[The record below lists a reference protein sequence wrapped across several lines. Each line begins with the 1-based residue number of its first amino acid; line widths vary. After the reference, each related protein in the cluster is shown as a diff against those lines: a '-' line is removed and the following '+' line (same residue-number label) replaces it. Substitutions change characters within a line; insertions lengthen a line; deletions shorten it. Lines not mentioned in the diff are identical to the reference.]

1 MGKSSKRRTQV
12 APEGSDVEMA
22 MTREKK
28 RLVMHKIR
36 MMHPSI
42 DIKRSDIIPLI
53 HKAWTVSF
61 ARKEQNLH
69 AIIARG
75 WYHLDMRLLKD
86 TDILNTRVAHVNT
99 PERST
104 AALDDS
110 GTPPTP
116 RTAGT
121 PELVDCNATADNI
134 GPLALLNMNVGNSEI
149 MIDLVQY
156 MRKNAGAQAALQER
170 KGKVALRGNA
180 HEGRMQKYEK
190 LELDRQK
197 PNSKPI
203 TVNQLAIWFSVRKT
217 KADKIPKRKDLQ
229 IALMEEWAGRPI
241 LTLKQYLLD
250 QGKDEM
256 YVNMVFAE
264 RASIAAEAEAVVEEG
279 SDGDGLLADRRLD
292 MTAVAN
298 GSENSMM
305 VEL

>member
-1 MGKSSKRRTQV
+1 
-12 APEGSDVEMA
+12 
-22 MTREKK
+22 
-28 RLVMHKIR
+28 
-36 MMHPSI
+36 
-42 DIKRSDIIPLI
+42 
-53 HKAWTVSF
+53 
-61 ARKEQNLH
+61 
-69 AIIARG
+69 
-75 WYHLDMRLLKD
+75 
-86 TDILNTRVAHVNT
+86 
-99 PERST
+99 
-104 AALDDS
+104 
-110 GTPPTP
+110 
-116 RTAGT
+116 
-121 PELVDCNATADNI
+121 
-134 GPLALLNMNVGNSEI
+134 MNVGNSEI

-156 MRKNAGAQAALQER
+156 MRKTAGAQAALQER
-170 KGKVALRGNA
+170 KRKVALQGNA
-180 HEGRMQKYEK
+180 HEGFLKDSKFTAGGIFKSGQVHLGENVLAARREMEAKKMEGSLNPIRKSIDAFHSRMQKYEK

-197 PNSKPI
+197 PYSKPI

-292 MTAVAN
+292 MTAVAIAN
-298 GSENSMM
+298 DSENSMM